1 MTSPLPG
8 SACRPNHSRV
18 SGMPTSTRTPKAAR
32 LLSTLRHSSALSTWP
47 RTSTERSTVSPRR
60 DGSCWTSCCT
70 PSSTTSTFTPPL
82 SQAARL
88 WATSPK
94 SNRHD
99 AGRQPEGSV
108 SYVSGRSPRTA
119 GSVGPCRRPRLGG
132 AALTTALGPP
142 STVWRPGGGI
152 RLPPRLNP
160 EHYRTAKSFRDV
172 IYVRSGRARR
182 LSGGDYLQRTIPNY
196 FQRRR
201 SLYSMLAIR
210 LQRFGRKKSPIYRV
224 AVQEDDPSSGRV
236 SVVAYVGTFNAHAK
250 KANLNKE
257 DLGFYLK
264 NGAQPTPRVV
274 RILNDEGIEL
284 PAWLK
289 QSKEEPIAAVE
300 TNTEAP
306 AAIAETPA
314 EKPAA
319 TEESPADAPAAT
331 DETPTADEPP
341 AADETPT
348 QELAAPAVPP
358 TYESAAAAET
368 PEEPAADNETPTE
381 APAATDETP
390 TGEPGADITHAAC
403 GRTGC
408 TGAIVDGY
416 CDVCGSPVDATS
428 LVAAAA
434 AASAAAPASQSR
446 DVGGVTTCSQPGC
459 TGTIVDGY
467 CDVCGSPADATS
479 LVAAGA
485 AASGAAPASQ
495 SRDVGGVTT
504 CSQPGCTGTIVDG
517 YCDVCGSPADA
528 TSLVAAAAAASGAAP
543 ASQSR
548 DVGGVT
554 TCSQPGRTG
563 AIVDGYCDVCGSPAD
578 ATSLLAAAAASGAV
592 PASQS
597 RGVGGVTTCTQPGC
611 TGTIVDG
618 YCDVCGSPADATSL
632 VAAGAAASAAPP
644 APAARPRRTAVRR
657 LVGVAAVL
665 FLLASAVAFYRI
677 VPGFSASGP
686 APSMTV
692 SSAPTAGAQSPG
704 GLLSNAG
711 PTPASNSPINP
722 TSAATPGARAT
733 TGSGGAANAIQ
744 VEDFAGSAKPF
755 QTVAIHGT
763 YRGGSDTFVQVQ
775 HWQAG
780 TWVPFPVPAKTDNS
794 GRFTARV
801 EIPQPGRHRL
811 RVIDLDTGA
820 TSKPF
825 VLVIK
830 A

>member
-32 LLSTLRHSSALSTWP
+32 LPSTLRHSSALSTWP

-172 IYVRSGRARR
+172 IYVRSGRARW
-182 LSGGDYLQRTIPNY
+182 LSGGDYFQRTIPNY

-210 LQRFGRKKSPIYRV
+210 LQRFGRNKSPIYRV

-331 DETPTADEPP
+331 DETPTEAPAPIAERPADKPAAAEESPTEAPAATDETPAADEPP

-434 AASAAAPASQSR
+434 AASGAAPASHSR
-446 DVGGVTTCSQPGC
+446 EVGGVTTCSQPGC

-467 CDVCGSPADATS
+467 CDVCGSPADAT
-479 LVAAGA
+479 
-485 AASGAAPASQ
+485 P
-495 SRDVGGVTT
+495 
-504 CSQPGCTGTIVDG
+504 
-517 YCDVCGSPADA
+517 
-528 TSLVAAAAAASGAAP
+528 
-543 ASQSR
+543 
-548 DVGGVT
+548 
-554 TCSQPGRTG
+554 
-563 AIVDGYCDVCGSPAD
+563 
-578 ATSLLAAAAASGAV
+578 LLAAAAASGAV

-704 GLLSNAG
+704 GLSSNAG

>member
-1 MTSPLPG
+1 
-8 SACRPNHSRV
+8 
-18 SGMPTSTRTPKAAR
+18 
-32 LLSTLRHSSALSTWP
+32 
-47 RTSTERSTVSPRR
+47 
-60 DGSCWTSCCT
+60 
-70 PSSTTSTFTPPL
+70 
-82 SQAARL
+82 
-88 WATSPK
+88 
-94 SNRHD
+94 
-99 AGRQPEGSV
+99 
-108 SYVSGRSPRTA
+108 
-119 GSVGPCRRPRLGG
+119 
-132 AALTTALGPP
+132 
-142 STVWRPGGGI
+142 
-152 RLPPRLNP
+152 
-160 EHYRTAKSFRDV
+160 
-172 IYVRSGRARR
+172 
-182 LSGGDYLQRTIPNY
+182 
-196 FQRRR
+196 
-201 SLYSMLAIR
+201 MLAIR

-331 DETPTADEPP
+331 DETPTEAPAPIAERPADKPAAAEESPADAPAATDETPAADEPP
-341 AADETPT
+341 AADETST

-485 AASGAAPASQ
+485 AAS
-495 SRDVGGVTT
+495 
-504 CSQPGCTGTIVDG
+504 
-517 YCDVCGSPADA
+517 
-528 TSLVAAAAAASGAAP
+528 
-543 ASQSR
+543 
-548 DVGGVT
+548 
-554 TCSQPGRTG
+554 
-563 AIVDGYCDVCGSPAD
+563 
-578 ATSLLAAAAASGAV
+578 
-592 PASQS
+592 
-597 RGVGGVTTCTQPGC
+597 
-611 TGTIVDG
+611 
-618 YCDVCGSPADATSL
+618 
-632 VAAGAAASAAPP
+632 AAPP

-704 GLLSNAG
+704 GLSSNAG

>member
-236 SVVAYVGTFNAHAK
+236 IVVAYVGTFNAHAK

-300 TNTEAP
+300 TNTEET

-314 EKPAA
+314 DKPAA
-319 TEESPADAPAAT
+319 AEESPAEAPAATDETPADELAATDETSTEEAAATIDTPPGPGESPADKPTAAEEYPTDAPAAT
-331 DETPTADEPP
+331 DETPAADEPP
-341 AADETPT
+341 AADETST

-554 TCSQPGRTG
+554 TCSQPGCTG
-563 AIVDGYCDVCGSPAD
+563 TIVDGYCDVCGSPAD

-677 VPGFSASGP
+677 VPGFSA
-686 APSMTV
+686 
-692 SSAPTAGAQSPG
+692 
-704 GLLSNAG
+704 
-711 PTPASNSPINP
+711 
-722 TSAATPGARAT
+722 
-733 TGSGGAANAIQ
+733 
-744 VEDFAGSAKPF
+744 
-755 QTVAIHGT
+755 
-763 YRGGSDTFVQVQ
+763 
-775 HWQAG
+775 
-780 TWVPFPVPAKTDNS
+780 
-794 GRFTARV
+794 
-801 EIPQPGRHRL
+801 
-811 RVIDLDTGA
+811 
-820 TSKPF
+820 
-825 VLVIK
+825 
-830 A
+830 